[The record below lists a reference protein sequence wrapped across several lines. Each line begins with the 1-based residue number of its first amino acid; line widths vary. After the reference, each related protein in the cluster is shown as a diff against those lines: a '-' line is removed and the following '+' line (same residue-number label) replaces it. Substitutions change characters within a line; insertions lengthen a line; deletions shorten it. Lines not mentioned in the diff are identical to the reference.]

1 TIHRMGS
8 REIALDLRDDFLLCA
23 GQFEWKR
30 RYKLVEQNSV
40 PTVSVASA
48 NRHVGSSRR
57 DQYLHCKEFREDQM
71 LAGGISLL
79 PMFREMDC
87 ANCRRACHLAADEC
101 RRQ

>member
-1 TIHRMGS
+1 MGS
-8 REIALDLRDDFLLCA
+8 REIAPDLRHDFLLCA

-30 RYKLVEQNSV
+30 LHKLLEQDSG
-40 PTVSVASA
+40 PTMRLASA
-48 NRHVGSSRR
+48 NRHIGSSRR

-79 PMFREMDC
+79 PMFREMNC
-87 ANCRRACHLAADEC
+87 ANCRGACHFTADEC